1 MSDGTATKDLME
13 QLHGQLA
20 EDLINRIKSGDAT
33 ASDLSVA
40 RQFLKDNDINC
51 DGASSPKLKKLSDT
65 LPDLGD
71 NVTPIY
77 GG

>member
-1 MSDGTATKDLME
+1 MSEKLMNEMHTALIDALLEKIKDGT
-13 QLHGQLA
+13 
-20 EDLINRIKSGDAT
+20 AT

-40 RQFLKDNDINC
+40 RQFLKDNGIQVADAN
-51 DGASSPKLKKLSDT
+51 DKGMKSLNDE
-65 LPDLGD
+65 LPDDIDFGD